1 MVISDMLFL
10 PNSWEPV
17 QWLYLSSTHINAW
30 VHGLQDMND
39 SIKVHF
45 IDVIRKVGQ
54 EITHPVESDYLEMHN
69 DGNMKC

>member
-1 MVISDMLFL
+1 
-10 PNSWEPV
+10 
-17 QWLYLSSTHINAW
+17 
-30 VHGLQDMND
+30 MND